1 MNSLFREGQAMAVY
15 NRKQDISRLTDRL
28 NNAIRRY
35 MKSYSK
41 TGLILGILGLNAVLA
56 GCVQVSAPD
65 KPIVINLNINIKQE
79 VVYRLNDDAQELIN
93 SDAEI
98 F

>member
-1 MNSLFREGQAMAVY
+1 M
-15 NRKQDISRLTDRL
+15 ISHKTSQLTERADS
-28 NNAIRRY
+28 AIRRK
-35 MKSYSK
+35 MRSLTSF
-41 TGLILGILGLNAVLA
+41 GLISGVVMGVTAILGMLG

-79 VVYRLNDDAQELIN
+79 VVYRLDGDAKDLIN
-93 SDAEI
+93 EEADI

>member
-1 MNSLFREGQAMAVY
+1 MAH
-15 NRKQDISRLTDRL
+15 KISQLTDRL
-28 NNAIRRY
+28 RSAIRPV
-35 MKSYSK
+35 MKCSDAS
-41 TGLILGILGLNAVLA
+41 GLISVIALGLCAVLA

-79 VVYRLNDDAQELIN
+79 VVYRLDGDAKDLIN
-93 SDAEI
+93 NEAEI